1 MGSRAN
7 FYRCTTCW
15 IIGRHVNHRP
25 NLRFALSNHLNRG
38 DKVRIGIKAPTR
50 VPVHRKEI
58 YEAIRRENDAAGR
71 LDGGGFTK
79 VRPEP
84 PAPPE
89 RRTTTDGMRLV
100 AGAAPI
106 ATVSIKTA

>member
-1 MGSRAN
+1 MLVLSRH
-7 FYRCTTCW
+7 RDETVM
-15 IIGRHVNHRP
+15 IGDEIELTVVDI
-25 NLRFALSNHLNRG
+25 RG

-84 PAPPE
+84 PTPPE

-106 ATVSIKTA
+106 ATVSIKSA